1 MTLARFRIASIVIL
15 VTSSLWLLA
24 AAPTVIPDLPSPLI
38 DDDFPR
44 NSAAEI
50 ELGRDLFWDPILS
63 GNRNI
68 SCATCHHTRF
78 GTSDG
83 LSLGIGEGGAGLGP
97 DRRPVASNYPE
108 QRIPRNSPALWNVGS
123 RFFSVLFA
131 DGRIEVDPTRPSGL
145 RTPMDDEMVT
155 GFVSLLSAQTMFP
168 VLSGDEMAGHY
179 SENEIS
185 ERVRSGRITG
195 DDGAWSAI
203 SARVEGIPAYLDR
216 FRSINPAIAAGRP
229 IAFTD
234 ISNAIAAYVAFD
246 FRSDGSPFDAYLR
259 GEAALPD
266 EALRGMTLFYGSAG
280 CSACHSGPVLSDM
293 QFHAMGDAQI
303 GPGKTE
309 RFETNARDMG
319 RFRVSNRVEDAF
331 AFRTPS
337 LRNVTLTA
345 PYGHAGAFS
354 DLGEYIRH
362 HVQPG
367 SALADYD
374 LSHAILPDLDVT
386 KPDLASGEDGAD
398 FASIKQAADVAP
410 RVDLKDED
418 LDAILAFLDVLEDP
432 TSKAG
437 GRMGEPDGVPSGL
450 PIDK

>member
-1 MTLARFRIASIVIL
+1 MTLAHFRFAPIAIL
-15 VTSSLWLLA
+15 VTSSVWLLA
-24 AAPTVIPDLPSPLI
+24 AAPAAIPDPLSPLT

-68 SCATCHHTRF
+68 SCATCHHPKF
-78 GTSDG
+78 GTADG
-83 LSLGIGEGGAGLGP
+83 LSLGMGEGGAGLGP
-97 DRRPVASNYPE
+97 DRHPVAENYPE
-108 QRIPRNSPALWNVGS
+108 QRMPRNSPALWNVGS
-123 RFFSVLFA
+123 RFFTALFA
-131 DGRIEVDPTRPSGL
+131 DGRIEVDPTRPSGF
-145 RTPMDDEMVT
+145 RTPMEDEMIT

-195 DDGAWSAI
+195 EDGAWSAI
-203 SARVEGIPAYLDR
+203 SARVEGIPTYLDR
-216 FRSINPAIAAGRP
+216 FRSINPDIAAGRP

-246 FRSDGSPFDAYLR
+246 FRSDGSPFDGYLR
-259 GEAALPD
+259 GEATLPD
-266 EALRGMTLFYGSAG
+266 EAMRGMTLFYGAAG
-280 CSACHSGPVLSDM
+280 CSTCHSGPVLSDM

-319 RFRVSNRVEDAF
+319 RFRVSNRAADAY

-345 PYGHAGAFS
+345 PYGHSGTFS
-354 DLGEYIRH
+354 DLGDYVRH
-362 HVQPG
+362 HAQPG

-374 LSHAILPDLDVT
+374 LSHAILPDLEVT
-386 KPDLASGEDGAD
+386 KPDLAPDENGAD
-398 FASIKQAADVAP
+398 FSAIKLAAEMAP
-410 RVDLKDED
+410 RVDLTDED
-418 LDAILAFLDVLEDP
+418 LTAILAFLATLEDP
-432 TSKAG
+432 TAKAG
-437 GRMGEPDGVPSGL
+437 GRIGQPDGVPSGL